1 MPETILIV
9 DDDRG
14 IRYSLKRMFEEK
26 GLHTITARNGREA
39 LQLLEE
45 GLSPD
50 LALIDIVMPGLSG
63 LDLLEAMKE
72 KYPRLVVIMATAHG
86 TTERAIQAMKL
97 GAYDYIQK
105 PFDIPTMWKTVQKA
119 LEAAKSIKTP
129 VSYPPLPGP

>member
-1 MPETILIV
+1 MTKRGFFQLLNKAEETTRCPETILIV

-26 GLHTITARNGREA
+26 GLQPITARNGREA

-63 LDLLEAMKE
+63 LDLLEAIKE
-72 KYPRLVVIMATAHG
+72 KYPRLVVIMATLRMELLNG
-86 TTERAIQAMKL
+86 
-97 GAYDYIQK
+97 
-105 PFDIPTMWKTVQKA
+105 PFRP
-119 LEAAKSIKTP
+119 
-129 VSYPPLPGP
+129 